1 VSRKPQSHPSHPLP
15 DRSTDNPS
23 LLAAQS
29 RPLQSVPGLTQAL
42 PRQIE
47 IVGAAVGCGAR
58 DPRCEYGPDALREW
72 GLEQHLDGLAQLA
85 TGGSHARWVEQVY
98 PHYGSTRTEPDT
110 IVPEFSQ
117 RLLRAVASVHKR
129 GGFPLVVGGDHSC
142 GIGTWSGVHQG
153 VRQRGAMGLIW
164 IDAHMDSHTPD
175 TTPTGAL
182 HGMPL
187 ATLLG
192 YGDPRLVGVGDTQA
206 KLAARHT
213 CLIGVRS
220 FEEGEAALIEE
231 LGVRVFFAEE
241 VRTRGMAPVLAEALA
256 IVQAGTVGFGVSID
270 LDAVD
275 PADAPG
281 VGSPVGGG
289 IGGAELVQALAQL
302 ADNPRLL
309 GLEIAEYNPFLDT
322 SGVTRDL
329 VLRLAAAALLS
340 AAEPA
345 DRLATELAA

>member
-1 VSRKPQSHPSHPLP
+1 MSGEPPSHTSP
-15 DRSTDNPS
+15 DCSTAIPS
-23 LLAAQS
+23 LAAAQS
-29 RPLQSVPGLTQAL
+29 RPLQSIPGLTQAL
-42 PRQIE
+42 SRHIE

-72 GLEQHLDGLAQLA
+72 GLEQRLDALARL
-85 TGGSHARWVEQVY
+85 TSGDSHVRWAEQVY
-98 PHYGSTRTEPDT
+98 PHYGSARTEPDT
-110 IVPEFSQ
+110 IVPEFSE
-117 RLLRAVASVHKR
+117 RLLRAVALVHHR
-129 GGFPLVVGGDHSC
+129 GGFPMVVGGDHSC

-153 VRQRGAMGLIW
+153 VWQQGAMGLIW

-192 YGDPRLVGVGDTQA
+192 YGDARLVGVGGARA

-220 FEEGEAALIEE
+220 FEAGEAALIEE
-231 LGVRVFFAEE
+231 LGVKVFFAEE
-241 VRTRGMAPVLAEALA
+241 VRARGMAPVLAEALT
-256 IVQAGTVGFGVSID
+256 IVQSGTVGFGVSID

-289 IGGAELVQALAQL
+289 IRGEELVAALGQL

-329 VLRLAAAALLS
+329 VLRLAAAALLP

-345 DRLATELAA
+345 LRPASELAA